1 MIWGYTHLLP
11 DLFPKKLILQFPEAM
26 RERLAA
32 LLLEVDGTSGGY
44 GGGDGW
50 MPVEMGGKTP
60 PKWMVKIMEQPMKIH
75 DLGVPLFLETP
86 T

>member
-1 MIWGYTHLLP
+1 
-11 DLFPKKLILQFPEAM
+11 M

-50 MPVEMGGKTP
+50 MPVEICLNILHISLPET
-60 PKWMVKIMEQPMKIH
+60 
-75 DLGVPLFLETP
+75 LENKFVFSHLP
-86 T
+86 TEGC

>member
-1 MIWGYTHLLP
+1 
-11 DLFPKKLILQFPEAM
+11 M

-50 MPVEMGGKTP
+50 MRVEICLNILYMDVEPKIGVVVFTP
-60 PKWMVKIMEQPMKIH
+60 QNGW
-75 DLGVPLFLETP
+75 
-86 T
+86 

>member
-1 MIWGYTHLLP
+1 
-11 DLFPKKLILQFPEAM
+11 M

-50 MPVEMGGKTP
+50 MPVEICLNILHISLPET
-60 PKWMVKIMEQPMKIH
+60 
-75 DLGVPLFLETP
+75 LENKFVFPHLP
-86 T
+86 TEGC